1 MDPCEH
7 PEITHLVGFLSGF
20 GKGPRPSKELYPVMA
35 MSKTELHSDIVAIS
49 MEAWVEDVDND
60 PPWESKSNNKMLWR
74 GKTTGIY
81 FKDDVPWSELVH
93 ELQSYKTAF
102 SPPPPPPPPQISR
115 RGLTLSSIRTRR
127 KG

>member
-81 FKDDVPWSELVH
+81 FKDDVPWSELLRQMCFYQASADSLLRYLAEGQPRHTH
-93 ELQSYKTAF
+93 EQAG
-102 SPPPPPPPPQISR
+102 
-115 RGLTLSSIRTRR
+115 RGHATSA
-127 KG
+127 